1 MAYTPTGPRSKIAP
15 NNFGGLRS
23 DGNRVSMTGALGN
36 TIATQDATATPITS
50 PTTVTT
56 TSTLLVP
63 VNAVQCSIVS
73 TTNNVQIS
81 EDSTQSTFFA
91 IPAGQIYTIDC
102 ANMTQ
107 IYLKVASSTVVNFVF
122 KLI

>member
-1 MAYTPTGPRSKIAP
+1 MAYTPTQPRSKIAP

-36 TIATQDATATPITS
+36 TIATQDGTATPITS

-56 TSTLLVP
+56 TATLIVP
-63 VNAVQCSIVS
+63 VNAVQCSLVS
-73 TTNNVQIS
+73 TTNVVQIS
-81 EDSTQSTFFA
+81 EDSTQSAFFT
-91 IPAGQIYTIDC
+91 IPAGTIYTIDC
-102 ANMTQ
+102 ANMSQ
-107 IYLKVASSTVVNFVF
+107 IYLKVASSTVVNFIF

>member
-1 MAYTPTGPRSKIAP
+1 MVYTPTQPRSKITP

-36 TIATQDATATPITS
+36 TIATQDATATPIVS
-50 PTTVTT
+50 PVTVTT
-56 TSTLLVP
+56 TQTLLVP

-73 TTNNVQIS
+73 TTNVVQIS
-81 EDSTQSTFFA
+81 EDSTQGAFFT
-91 IPAGQIYTIDC
+91 IPAGTIYTIDC
-102 ANMTQ
+102 ANMSQ
-107 IYLKVASSTVVNFVF
+107 IYLKVALSTVVNFIF

>member
-1 MAYTPTGPRSKIAP
+1 MAYTPTQPRSKIAP

-50 PTTVTT
+50 PTTVTIT
-56 TSTLLVP
+56 ATLIVP
-63 VNAVQCSIVS
+63 VNAVQCSLVS
-73 TTNNVQIS
+73 TTNVVQIS
-81 EDSTQSTFFA
+81 EDSTQSAFFT
-91 IPAGQIYTIDC
+91 IPAGTIYTIDC
-102 ANMTQ
+102 ANMSQ
-107 IYLKVASSTVVNFVF
+107 IYLKVASSTVVNFIF

>member
-1 MAYTPTGPRSKIAP
+1 MAYTPTQPRSKIAP

-56 TSTLLVP
+56 TATLIVP
-63 VNAVQCSIVS
+63 VNAVQCSLVS
-73 TTNNVQIS
+73 TTNVVQIS
-81 EDSTQSTFFA
+81 EDSTQSAFFT
-91 IPAGQIYTIDC
+91 IPAGTIYTIDC
-102 ANMTQ
+102 ANMSQ
-107 IYLKVASSTVVNFVF
+107 IYLKVASSTVVNFIF